1 MTVLYSDLE
10 DKHTPVFGP
19 GQTLQL
25 AQPQSA
31 QGQPQQPQQPQQQ
44 QQQQQQMVAGGR
56 VAAFQNLGVAAM

>member
-31 QGQPQQPQQPQQQ
+31 QVQPQQPQQQ
-44 QQQQQQMVAGGR
+44 PQQQQQQMVAGGR